1 MAHDDVPCSLLPGA
15 GTDANVSLIL
25 FGENGDSGTLALK
38 ESNKSNKFE
47 RNQMDE
53 FSFSDMLSLGDLC
66 KVRIWHDNK
75 GQNGDLEGWE
85 RFGQSFYSRRGM
97 SRHTHSCRR
106 QFPCVLLS
114 YYLH

>member
-1 MAHDDVPCSLLPGA
+1 MLGWQSAQPGRVTHGIFLCSLPPGA

-25 FGENGDSGTLALK
+25 FGEYGDSGTLPLK

-53 FSFSDMLSLGDLC
+53 FSFSEMLSLGDLC

-75 GQNGDLEGWE
+75 GQGNG
-85 RFGQSFYSRRGM
+85 RGGLGCFHL
-97 SRHTHSCRR
+97 REQQTG
-106 QFPCVLLS
+106 
-114 YYLH
+114 